1 MQNFLYIYMHV
12 SIYQIQTSLH
22 DKRTSYNF
30 NVVRFPYKSSTVPS
44 KMLFA
49 TISVEYS
56 ESVEQLLLRYNLS
69 KLLRLFCMKYRG
81 KVQIL

>member
-1 MQNFLYIYMHV
+1 MHV

-22 DKRTSYNF
+22 NKRTSYNF
-30 NVVRFPYKSSTVPS
+30 NIVRFPYKSGTVPS
-44 KMLFA
+44 KILFA
-49 TISVEYS
+49 TISVEYF
-56 ESVEQLLLRYNLS
+56 ESVEQFPLWYNLS

>member
-1 MQNFLYIYMHV
+1 MHV

-22 DKRTSYNF
+22 NKRTSYNF
-30 NVVRFPYKSSTVPS
+30 NIVRLPYKSGTVPS
-44 KMLFA
+44 KILFA
-49 TISVEYS
+49 TISVEYF
-56 ESVEQLLLRYNLS
+56 ESVEQFPLWYNLS